1 MARSSCFAAA
11 LLAVLAIPSASSVAA
26 PAAGAASEPRML
38 RGKECLDPAF
48 ARSFTT
54 IDDRSVV
61 VDAGRYR
68 YLIEVPG
75 SCWAIEH
82 TNSILLRGDPISRRV
97 CGGGFD
103 AVLSS
108 RRNEPPC
115 RIERMTILDPAQYE
129 AALHRRDQ
137 WRQASQEARNARRAR
152 KD

>member
-1 MARSSCFAAA
+1 MARSSLFASA
-11 LLAVLAIPSASSVAA
+11 LLAVLAIPSATSVAA
-26 PAAGAASEPRML
+26 PAVEPGPEPRHL
-38 RGKECLDPAF
+38 RGKECLDPVF

-68 YLIEVPG
+68 YLIEVPPA
-75 SCWAIEH
+75 CWAIEH

-115 RIERMTILDPAQYE
+115 PIERMTILDDEQYE
-129 AALHRRDQ
+129 AALDRREKWIQ
-137 WRQASQEARNARRAR
+137 ERQEARKARRAG